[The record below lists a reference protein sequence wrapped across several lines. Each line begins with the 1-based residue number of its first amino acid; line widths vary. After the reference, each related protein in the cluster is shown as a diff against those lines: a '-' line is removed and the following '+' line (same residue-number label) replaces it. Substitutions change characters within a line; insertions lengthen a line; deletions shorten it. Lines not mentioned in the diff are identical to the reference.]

1 MLVRFLTGLCL
12 TVIMV
17 PVVFFAPGWGVSLM
31 IAVFA
36 GIAAY
41 ELINC
46 VGHKKEWWVTVLAV
60 AFCAVAAAI
69 HPEML
74 PEEIGAAAVLERVF
88 VSCILLL
95 TLLHGLTAVI
105 LHERFPAND
114 VMAQCGLCLY
124 AAFGFSTLCRLSDTP
139 YRALMVA
146 AIAIPWVADSLAY
159 FAGRAFG
166 KRKLCPVISPKK
178 TVEGA
183 VGGVL
188 GTAVIATVLY
198 GVLMKTLKPLPLAIV
213 FAAAAVLS
221 VFSIFGDLFASV
233 VKRHYQIKDYGK
245 LLPGH
250 GGIMDRF
257 DSVLPV
263 AAVLYLLYQIPFF
276 SELWS

>member
-1 MLVRFLTGLCL
+1 MLVRVLTGFCL

-31 IAVFA
+31 IAAFA
-36 GIAAY
+36 GIAAF

-46 VGHKKEWWVTVLAV
+46 VGHKKKWWVTVPAAL
-60 AFCAVAAAI
+60 FCAAAAAI
-69 HPEML
+69 HPGMF
-74 PEEIGAAAVLERVF
+74 PDGIDAAAVLERVF
-88 VSCILLL
+88 VACVLLL
-95 TLLHGLTAVI
+95 ILLHGLSAVV
-105 LHERFPAND
+105 LHEHFPAND

-124 AAFGFSTLCRLSDTP
+124 AAFGFGTLCRLSDTP
-139 YRALMVA
+139 HRALMVA
-146 AIAIPWVADSLAY
+146 AIVIPWVADSLAY

-198 GVLMKTLKPLPLAIV
+198 GILMKTWRPLSLAVV
-213 FAAAAVLS
+213 FAAAVILS

-263 AAVLYLLYQIPFF
+263 AVLLFLLYQIPFF
-276 SELWS
+276 AELWS